1 MSKHENTF
9 TAATEI
15 DPDLL
20 RRTEA
25 AVLRFMAENDGKMPT
40 QQQANEVVRTSF
52 TRLGPAFRAVKEHL
66 LATQTRLA
74 NMPEIPDDLRLAH
87 EQMLKDMWARTR
99 ELQNG
104 EIVDLRRAQAA
115 KDESHRQDTIE
126 MQEIVAQIE
135 AERDRE
141 AARAVAAEKEAADH
155 RSRLDAALIELA
167 AANAR
172 LAERDA
178 IFAMLM
184 PGAAPDAESDVSGAG
199 VTKPGKAN
207 RRAPKTEEA
216 ETFDLP
222 MTTEEPS
229 GITTA
234 GK

>member
-1 MSKHENTF
+1 MSKHEKTF

-20 RRTEA
+20 RRTEV
-25 AVLRFMAENDGKMPT
+25 AVLKFMAETDGKMPT
-40 QQQANEVVRTSF
+40 QQQVNEVVRTSF
-52 TRLGPAFRAVKEHL
+52 TRLGPAFRAVKERL

-87 EQMLKDMWARTR
+87 EQILKDMWARTR

-115 KDESHRQDTIE
+115 KDECHRHDTTE
-126 MQEIVAQIE
+126 MQEIIAQIE

-141 AARAVAAEKEAADH
+141 MARAVAAEKEVADQ
-155 RSRLDAALIELA
+155 RDQLDAALTELA

-184 PGAAPDAESDVSGAG
+184 SRAAPDVDSDEPEAVSA
-199 VTKPGKAN
+199 KPGKTS
-207 RRAPKTEEA
+207 RRAPKTEEP

-222 MTTEEPS
+222 MTIEEPS
-229 GITTA
+229 GAPAA